1 VVGGSDHQAH
11 GAADGED
18 LPRHVVTASPMAL
31 DEPVTT
37 TTLLVSSAGVSFR
50 QVKR

>member
-1 VVGGSDHQAH
+1 M
-11 GAADGED
+11 
-18 LPRHVVTASPMAL
+18 ASPMAL

-37 TTLLVSSAGVSFR
+37 TTLPVSSAGVSFR